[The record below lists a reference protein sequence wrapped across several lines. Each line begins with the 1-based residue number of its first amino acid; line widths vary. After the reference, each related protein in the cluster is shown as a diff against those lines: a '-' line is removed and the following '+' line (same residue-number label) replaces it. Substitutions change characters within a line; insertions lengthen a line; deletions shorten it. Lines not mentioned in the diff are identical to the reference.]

1 MIVHIVMF
9 QPRADLDLSTRDR
22 LLQDIATAAKTIP
35 SVRRMRVG
43 QRARHGLPGYEQAMT
58 TAYDY
63 ALIAEFD
70 DRAGLVAYLQH
81 PAHHTIGGHFT
92 TSAERSLAYDYE
104 MEEAEKIPRQ
114 D

>member
-9 QPRADLDLSTRDR
+9 QPRGDLDATTRET
-22 LLQDIATAAKTIP
+22 LLEEIATAAKTIP

-43 QRARHGLPGYEQAMT
+43 PRARHGLPGYEQAMST
-58 TAYDY
+58 DYSY

-70 DRAGLVAYLQH
+70 DREGLIAYLRH
-81 PAHHTIGGHFT
+81 PAHHKIGHHFT
-92 TSAERSLAYDYE
+92 ASAERSLAYDYE
-104 MEEAEKIPRQ
+104 MQDVEMRQ